1 MSDALLVTPYY
12 EPNVVGGA
20 EISVQLIAEGLPD
33 RCDVL
38 TFGEKDGLRTC
49 GGVDIYEINFPVFT
63 NLWAKYLDGRDLTV
77 KNRLDAHLRTL
88 FPTNRNVN
96 RYLKF
101 FKERKYE
108 TIIMNSNEGV
118 MDRPSLWKAAHDSG
132 ARVILTLRD
141 NLLLER
147 TLCGLDCG
155 GIIRNVVRGQ
165 LTWIDEIVAPSQFM
179 IDLHAGY
186 GMAKAKNRVIP
197 NAVKDPII
205 RAVPFSEKG
214 GVIFAGSISALKGVP
229 TLIAASAS
237 FVGKEHLTLIGR
249 GPLAK
254 MVSNNKS
261 ITWIDWMA
269 KDDLYQAMARAKVL
283 VLPSE
288 WPEAFGRVLIE
299 AVCCGTLV
307 VGSTAGGI
315 PEVLAN
321 DERYLFKSGQ
331 AAELATKVNRIL
343 SLAENEY
350 VCELREL
357 KKKFTR
363 FSVEEYISAWNSLI
377 G

>member
-147 TLCGLDCG
+147 
-155 GIIRNVVRGQ
+155 R
-165 LTWIDEIVAPSQFM
+165 
-179 IDLHAGY
+179 
-186 GMAKAKNRVIP
+186 
-197 NAVKDPII
+197 
-205 RAVPFSEKG
+205 
-214 GVIFAGSISALKGVP
+214 FAA
-229 TLIAASAS
+229 LIA
-237 FVGKEHLTLIGR
+237 
-249 GPLAK
+249 
-254 MVSNNKS
+254 
-261 ITWIDWMA
+261 
-269 KDDLYQAMARAKVL
+269 
-283 VLPSE
+283 
-288 WPEAFGRVLIE
+288 
-299 AVCCGTLV
+299 
-307 VGSTAGGI
+307 
-315 PEVLAN
+315 
-321 DERYLFKSGQ
+321 
-331 AAELATKVNRIL
+331 
-343 SLAENEY
+343 
-350 VCELREL
+350 
-357 KKKFTR
+357 
-363 FSVEEYISAWNSLI
+363 EE
-377 G
+377 